1 MKTIRQTLF
10 SFALACAVF
19 AQATHAQEKAAPAQ
33 PATAQQSAPAHAVP
47 QKLVTQ
53 GVEIEFN
60 IEPAAAGAAQL
71 MEEQDVRVRFRVN
84 PVLTAPTT
92 GCTTCSPGELYT
104 NVCTTAN

>member
-1 MKTIRQTLF
+1 MI
-10 SFALACAVF
+10 
-19 AQATHAQEKAAPAQ
+19 
-33 PATAQQSAPAHAVP
+33 
-47 QKLVTQ
+47 
-53 GVEIEFN
+53 
-60 IEPAAAGAAQL
+60 PAAASREGGAQV